1 MKEIFKQISTEITEP
16 NPEYFKKKR
25 QIILT
30 DIRGEWYIRKVCNN
44 KTLTKN
50 TQLINKEQ
58 EK

>member
-30 DIRGEWYIRKVCNN
+30 DIRGEWYLNDMCNTKPPIKKLRLS
-44 KTLTKN
+44 KT
-50 TQLINKEQ
+50 QQ
-58 EK
+58 E